1 MRNKHMISEVEQM
14 KFEYETHLDPP
25 RRDVFDW
32 FEHKGSFRRLM
43 PPWEVAEEVR
53 ADDTLEDGAQR
64 VFRFPM
70 GPIKMT
76 WVAEHLGYEPPE
88 KFEDIMRKGPFSSWH
103 HVHRFIE
110 KDGSTIVHDEVN
122 YRLPMGI
129 LGRIFGSRNVR
140 NRLNRMFR
148 ARELRLIR
156 DLQRHSD
163 FREMPRK
170 RILLA
175 GASGLIGRQLSA
187 FLDTGGHEIWRLV
200 RRPPRDNTNEIE
212 WNPSKGEI
220 DSKSV
225 EGFDIV
231 IHLGGAGIG
240 DRRWTKKRKALIK
253 QSRIESTGLL
263 AETLAAL
270 TDKPDVFLVASA
282 IGWYGNRGDETLTE
296 SSHVG
301 EGFLPDTCVAWESS
315 AEPAR
320 AAGIRTI
327 HTRTGVVLDAC
338 GGALQKMLL
347 PAKMGAGGP
356 IGFGRQWFSWISMD
370 DEIYAIHH
378 LIMSPDSEGVYNL
391 TSPQPIQQKF
401 FAKALGRVLRRPAF
415 IPTPPL
421 AIWFLY
427 GRMGVSLTTESQR
440 VMPERLIHSGYRFEH
455 SNAEDALRDALGKW
469 K

>member
-1 MRNKHMISEVEQM
+1 M
-14 KFEYETHLDPP
+14 KYEYETQTESP
-25 RRDVFDW
+25 RNDVFDW
-32 FEHKGSFRRLM
+32 FERKGSFRRLM

-53 ADDTLEDGAQR
+53 ADETLENGAQR
-64 VFRFPM
+64 IFRFPM

-88 KFEDIMRKGPFSSWH
+88 KFEDVMKKGPFRSWH
-103 HVHRFIE
+103 HVHRFVE
-110 KDGSTIVHDEVN
+110 KDGGTVVHDEVE
-122 YRLPMGI
+122 YKLPMGI

-163 FREMPRK
+163 FNHLPRK

-175 GASGLIGRQLSA
+175 GSSGLIGRQLAA

-200 RRPPRDNTNEIE
+200 RRAPKDGQNEIQ
-212 WNPSKGEI
+212 WTPSEGMI
-220 DSKSV
+220 DASSL

-240 DRRWTKKRKALIK
+240 DRRWTKARMALIEK
-253 QSRIESTGLL
+253 SRTESTELL
-263 AETLAAL
+263 ARTLADL
-270 TDKPDVFLVASA
+270 SQKPDVFLVSSA
-282 IGWYGNRGDETLTE
+282 IGWYGDRGDEILTE
-296 SSHVG
+296 QSQPGS
-301 EGFLPDTCVAWESS
+301 GFLPDTCLAWEES
-315 AEPAR
+315 AEFAR
-320 AAGIRTI
+320 KAGIRTI
-327 HTRTGVVLDAC
+327 HARTGVVLDAS
-338 GGALQKMLL
+338 GGALEKMLL

-370 DEIYAIHH
+370 DQIYAMHH
-378 LIMSPDSEGVYNL
+378 LVMSSETEGAYNI
-391 TSPQPIQQKF
+391 TSPEPLQQKH

-415 IPTPPL
+415 MPTPPL

-427 GRMGVSLTTESQR
+427 GKMGVALTTESQR
-440 VMPERLIHSGYRFEH
+440 VIPTRLLETGYKFQH
-455 SNAEDALRDALGKW
+455 QDAESALRDALGKW
-469 K
+469 KK